1 MSLFLIVGCIT
12 FPAPA
17 HAGIFSFVSD
27 IFSAGSASAQD
38 ETANNSQTIP
48 LLQAVS
54 TPDPTAKDSGDI
66 AIVSNSALATES
78 GPMGTAADVAN
89 DVPST
94 DQISMYVIRKG
105 DTVSSI
111 AKMFGVSSN
120 TILWANNLSKGQALT
135 EGQTLIILPVTGVK
149 YTIKKGDTLKS
160 IAGKFSADVD
170 DIGKFNGVTS
180 SSVLMAGDEII
191 IPDGE
196 MAAPVSTHSSTGTIE
211 RVIPGSSGPSYAGYY
226 IKPIPCRLTQ
236 GVHGHNGV
244 DLSCGQIG
252 TPIRAA
258 ASGKIIVSSVG
269 GWGGGYGSFVVI
281 SHPNGTQ
288 TLYGHMS
295 RVVAES
301 SDNVKQ
307 GQIIGYVGN
316 TGKSTGP
323 HLHFEVRGAKNP
335 GVNNSWAVK

>member
-1 MSLFLIVGCIT
+1 MSFFLLIGCIT

-17 HAGIFSFVSD
+17 HAGFFSNLFGASP
-27 IFSAGSASAQD
+27 ASAQED
-38 ETANNSQTIP
+38 TSNNSQTVP

-54 TPDPTAKDSGDI
+54 TPDPTVKDSGDI
-66 AIVSNSALATES
+66 AIVGNSALAAES

-89 DVPST
+89 DMPST
-94 DQISMYVIRKG
+94 DQISIYIVRKG
-105 DTVSSI
+105 DTISNI
-111 AKMFGVSSN
+111 AKMFGVSSS

-135 EGQTLIILPVTGVK
+135 EGQTLVILPVTGVK

-160 IAGKFSADVD
+160 IAKKFSADVD
-170 DIGKFNGVTS
+170 DIGKFNGITGS
-180 SSVLMAGDEII
+180 SLLAIGDEII

-196 MAAPVSTHSSTGTIE
+196 ITTSASSSSSKGTFE
-211 RVIPGSSGPSYAGYY
+211 KVIPGSSGPAYAGYY

-236 GVHGHNGV
+236 GAHGHNGI
-244 DLSCGQIG
+244 DLSCGKIG
-252 TPIRAA
+252 TPIVAA
-258 ASGKIIVSSVG
+258 ASGKVIISSVG

-281 SHPNGTQ
+281 SHLNGTQ

-295 RVVAES
+295 RVVARS
-301 SDNVKQ
+301 GDVVKQ

-335 GVNNSWAVK
+335 GVDNSWATL